1 MTTQATMATMAIP
14 ANARAMRA
22 KGRFETNAGVE
33 AARAG
38 VHPLP
43 WTDAPPRA
51 RAAREDASFDD
62 AAARLAL
69 AAVAFAEAAGLVG
82 TEGRS
87 FPAVVFLR
95 GADAFAAAERAG
107 AATLPFGAF
116 IFGAAAFDAVGFAG
130 FALFARRYVGLAA
143 REAEEFDFR
152 L

>member
-1 MTTQATMATMAIP
+1 
-14 ANARAMRA
+14 MRA

-33 AARAG
+33 AARA
-38 VHPLP
+38 VVRPPL

-51 RAAREDASFDD
+51 RAARGDASFDD

-69 AAVAFAEAAGLVG
+69 AAVAFAGAAGLVG

-87 FPAVVFLR
+87 FRVAVFLR
-95 GADAFAAAERAG
+95 GADAFAAAERTG
-107 AATLPFGAF
+107 EATLPFGAF
-116 IFGAAAFDAVGFAG
+116 VFGAAVFDAVGFAG